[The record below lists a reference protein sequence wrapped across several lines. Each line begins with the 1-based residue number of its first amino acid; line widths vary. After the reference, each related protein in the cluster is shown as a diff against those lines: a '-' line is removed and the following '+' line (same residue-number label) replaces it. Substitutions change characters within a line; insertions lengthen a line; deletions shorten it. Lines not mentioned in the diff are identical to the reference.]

1 MKNPVLSRL
10 SQKQEK
16 FKISHSE
23 RSEESSKINRL
34 RKLDSSATHQND
46 TFETASNEYRF
57 PDSSVI
63 TQNKLFEK
71 IPLM

>member
-1 MKNPVLSRL
+1 MRRDGLPPRRWNPSELYRFFPFKRL

-46 TFETASNEYRF
+46 TFETASGRC
-57 PDSSVI
+57 
-63 TQNKLFEK
+63 
-71 IPLM
+71 